1 MSDSM
6 KQQRQAGFLM
16 AKIRQVGERVF
27 FRRLKESGV
36 EINPAQGRIMFALWQ
51 KDGVSI
57 QELVRKTQLG
67 KSTLTSMLDRL
78 EAMGFVRRQRC
89 EEDRRQILI
98 YRTEKDRATE
108 RQYVQLST
116 RMTEIWYEG
125 FTEAEADQFET
136 YLQRILDNLTE
147 YERGIESGGRHE

>member
-1 MSDSM
+1 M

-16 AKIRQVGERVF
+16 AKIRQVGERIF

-57 QELVRKTQLG
+57 QELVRKTLLG

-89 EEDRRQILI
+89 EEDRRQVLI

-108 RQYVQLST
+108 KQYVQLSE
-116 RMTEIWYEG
+116 RMTEIWYQG
-125 FTEAEADQFET
+125 FTKAEAGQFEA
-136 YLQRILDNLTE
+136 YLERILDNLTE
-147 YERGIESGGRHE
+147 YERGIESGDRHE